1 MVGAKQLRTLGLSWF
16 RPGPYVQQGCARGTI
31 LLRTR
36 MPVEG
41 RLQARQERR
50 RGLQVPRG
58 VIEAS
63 ANIVGK
69 AESVWAIAIRCPVPL
84 RRGDRLP
91 FIGQGEGD
99 LQACRTISLRVMVW
113 RTVPWSWRLSWRILL
128 QSWRCGAP
136 CTWTGAASRVEAW
149 WLTGA
154 SPGGLEGAVDG
165 DPYGV
170 Q

>member
-16 RPGPYVQQGCARGTI
+16 RPGPYVQQGCARGTV

-36 MPVEG
+36 VPVEG
-41 RLQARQERR
+41 CLQVRRERR
-50 RGLQVPRG
+50 RSLQVPRD

-69 AESVWAIAIRCPVPL
+69 TESVRLTATCCLMPL

-99 LQACRTISLRVMVW
+99 L
-113 RTVPWSWRLSWRILL
+113 
-128 QSWRCGAP
+128 
-136 CTWTGAASRVEAW
+136 
-149 WLTGA
+149 
-154 SPGGLEGAVDG
+154 
-165 DPYGV
+165 
-170 Q
+170 